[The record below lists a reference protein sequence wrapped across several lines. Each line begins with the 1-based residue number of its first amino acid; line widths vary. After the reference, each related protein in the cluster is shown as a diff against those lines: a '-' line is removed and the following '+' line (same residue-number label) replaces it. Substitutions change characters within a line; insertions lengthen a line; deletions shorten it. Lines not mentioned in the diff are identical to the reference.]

1 MKQLEFKKYYVG
13 NFYIEKVCRP
23 YQNDFL
29 NKVTRSN
36 GYLYK
41 VREVIRKAGY
51 VPFIIVGDNLGM
63 WKSEFTISSNIY
75 HFLDTLKI
83 DDNGEICEEGIEEF
97 LIQMYFFNTVVGDAD
112 LLLDKKIAMAKYTK
126 RRSEISSDKTSE
138 SE

>member
-29 NKVTRSN
+29 SKVTRSN

-41 VREVIRKAGY
+41 VREVVRKAGY
-51 VPFIIVGDNLGM
+51 VQFIIVGDNLGM
-63 WKSEFTISSNIY
+63 WKSEFAISSNIY

-83 DDNGEICEEGIEEF
+83 NDNGEICEEGIEEF

-138 SE
+138 SK

>member
-29 NKVTRSN
+29 SKVTRSN

-41 VREVIRKAGY
+41 VREVVRKAGY

-63 WKSEFTISSNIY
+63 WKSEFTITTNGVINKNRQVQTGPAKEKSN
-75 HFLDTLKI
+75 
-83 DDNGEICEEGIEEF
+83 
-97 LIQMYFFNTVVGDAD
+97 DAKSH
-112 LLLDKKIAMAKYTK
+112 LQTNRKSCLVCIGT
-126 RRSEISSDKTSE
+126 
-138 SE
+138 